1 MAASLLASSQRSN
14 RGSRTR
20 HRPPMSEINVTPF
33 VDVMLVLLIVFMV
46 TAPLLTV
53 GVPVDLPQTR
63 AKSLGEDREPLA
75 VTVDMSGQIFLQN
88 TPVAVDE
95 LVPKLMAISNNGYN
109 QRIFVRGDKS
119 VDYGRVMEVMG
130 LLNAAGFTRI
140 GLVTDTARQPRQ
152 Q

>member
-1 MAASLLASSQRSN
+1 MRIA
-14 RGSRTR
+14 RGSRMQR
-20 HRPPMSEINVTPF
+20 RRPMAEINVTPF

-75 VTVDMSGQIFLQN
+75 VTVDMNGQIFLQN
-88 TPVAVDE
+88 TPVVVND
-95 LVPKLMAISNNGYN
+95 LVPRLVAISNNGYN

-119 VDYGRVMEVMG
+119 VGYGKVMEVMG

-140 GLVTDTARQPRQ
+140 GLVTDTARPPRQ